1 MTSPRFL
8 PRRRWNVIILSLFVL
23 LGLYAT
29 GAAQEGTG
37 RVIGTVTDEKGA
49 VVSGATITVTNVDTK
64 ASRTTT
70 TGSDG
75 NFEVLLL
82 RIGSYQVTAEQSG
95 FKKAV
100 SETEKLQINQALRFD
115 IKMEVGAPTESVT
128 VTSQASGVETVSPT
142 LGQTVQTRQIVNLPL
157 NGRNVL
163 NLALLQPGVSEN
175 NPGDGSAGFFNI
187 AGNRSDSVT
196 FLLDGGVNNNLLN
209 NGVVYNPNPD
219 TIAEF
224 RLLTSNYTAEYG
236 RNGGGIISVVTKSGT
251 NRVHGSAFE
260 FLRNNAL
267 NANRFFNNKNGLPKE
282 ILKRNQFGFTVGGPI
297 TIPKV
302 VEGKDRFFFF
312 VGYQG
317 QRQVQQQ
324 TTASV
329 TTFTPAELR
338 GDFSHSGPG
347 GGPNP
352 DVAAFLLA
360 NPIYQPNPALAAQAI
375 IGRIDA
381 VAQKYIAAGLIP
393 TSATGQVISQGGAT
407 DNRDE
412 LTLRFD
418 ANLNPKNLLVVT
430 LGTSKNPN
438 IVPFGNAAATTSN
451 VSGFPVSGDQQ
462 RRFANISFTRIF
474 SPSLIN
480 EFRFTAQRSLTNQA
494 IPAKSL
500 PKAADLGIA
509 ITPDNPTGPPRL
521 GFLSGMNVG
530 FSPQGPTTLINNTFS
545 STDTLSLTKGNHGL
559 KFGGGYTPYQ
569 NNTVFD
575 FFVNGEFFFD
585 GPFGIGSNNE
595 FADFI
600 LGLPDEYL
608 QFGEAPSDIRSHNV
622 YGFVQ
627 DEWRARR
634 NLTLTLGMRY
644 EYSSPKLDTR
654 GRSFSLKFGQ
664 QSTVFPNAPK
674 GLLFPGDPGAPTGA
688 NFPDKND
695 WAPRFG
701 FAWDPFKDG
710 RTSVRGGF
718 GVFYDILKG
727 EDNLQ
732 FNGQA
737 PFFGFA
743 DLFMNPGPPFN
754 AFSAPFA
761 NTGQFNPFPS
771 RPPAKNIDFD
781 ANGFLPFGGGGV
793 FFVDPNLRT
802 PYTYQYNLSLQRELV
817 RNLTLET
824 SYVGSASHK
833 LTTLVDANPFVL
845 GTTHRIFNTQPGN
858 NDASFSYLL
867 EFRNAGK
874 ANYNSLQLSLNKQYS
889 STGFLGKSYF
899 TLAYTWAHSI
909 DNTSGFRNRNSQV
922 PAYNSDQF
930 IASSDFDIRHRI
942 TFSGGWDLPFDHAW
956 SSGPSRLTQG
966 WSLYPIFTWR
976 TGFPLD
982 IFAPLS
988 ASRTN
993 AGPSAAGDRQIVRAN
1008 YIGSGRVPVFSDPRA
1023 HPGATGLFYF
1033 SPGNFVGCTRIA
1045 ATGLCSGG
1053 IAGGLPGGPEAIANP
1068 AVRTYGSLPRN
1079 AFRGPGRTNLDLA
1092 IGKMTPIFRE
1102 KLNMEFRAEFF
1113 NIFNHAEFA
1122 NPSTNI
1128 SSALFGQ
1135 ITTTFDPRIIQFGV
1149 KFLF

>member
-1 MTSPRFL
+1 MTSWRFL
-8 PRRRWNVIILSLFVL
+8 TRRPGNVIILSLCML
-23 LGLYAT
+23 LSSYSVAV
-29 GAAQEGTG
+29 AQEGTG

-49 VVSGATITVTNVDTK
+49 VVSGATVTVTNTDTHV
-64 ASRTTT
+64 SRDTTT
-70 TGSDG
+70 NSDG

-82 RIGSYQVTAEQSG
+82 RIGNYQVTAQQPG

-100 SETEKLQINQALRFD
+100 SEVAKLQINQSLRFD
-115 IKMEVGAPTESVT
+115 IKLEVGAPTESVT
-128 VTSQASGVETVSPT
+128 VTSQAAGVESVSPT

-175 NPGDGSAGFFNI
+175 NPTDTSAGFFNI

-196 FLLDGGVNNNLLN
+196 FLLDGGVNNSLLN
-209 NGVVYNPNPD
+209 NGVVFNPNPD

-260 FLRNNAL
+260 FLRNDKL
-267 NANRFFNNKNGLPKE
+267 NANRFFNNRDGLPRE

-302 VEGKDRFFFF
+302 VNGKDHYFFF

-317 QRQVQQQ
+317 QRQVQNQ

-347 GGPNP
+347 GGPDP

-360 NPIYQPNPALAAQAI
+360 NPIYQPNAALAAQAI
-375 IGRIDA
+375 ISRIDPI
-381 VAQKYIAAGLIP
+381 AQKYIAAGLIP
-393 TSATGQVISQGGAT
+393 TSPSGQLISQGGAT

-412 LTLRFD
+412 LTMRFD
-418 ANLNPKNLLVVT
+418 ANVTPSDIFVVT
-430 LGTSKNPN
+430 LGTSRNPN
-438 IVPFGNAAATTSN
+438 VLPFGNATATTSN
-451 VSGFPVSGDQQ
+451 VGGFPVSGNQL
-462 RRFANISFTRIF
+462 RRFANISYTKIF
-474 SPSLIN
+474 SPTFIN
-480 EFRFTAQRSLTNQA
+480 DFRFTAQRSVSDQA
-494 IPAKSL
+494 IPATDL
-500 PKAADLGIA
+500 PTAADLGIA

-521 GFLSGMNVG
+521 GFISGMNVG
-530 FSPQGPTTLINNTFS
+530 FSPQGPTTLVNNTFS
-545 STDTLSLTKGNHGL
+545 WTDTLSLTKGKHGW

-585 GPFGIGSNNE
+585 GPFGIGSSND

-608 QFGEAPSDIRSHNV
+608 QFGEAPSDIRSHNI
-622 YGFVQ
+622 YGFVM
-627 DEWRARR
+627 DEWRVKR
-634 NLTLTLGMRY
+634 NLTLTLGLRY
-644 EYSSPKLDTR
+644 EYSSPKKDTR

-664 QSTVFPNAPK
+664 QSTVFPNAPR
-674 GLLFPGDPGAPTGA
+674 GLLFPGDAGAPTGA
-688 NFPDKND
+688 NFADKND

-701 FAWDPFKDG
+701 FNWDPFKDG

-718 GVFYDILKG
+718 GVYYDILKG

-743 DLFMNPGPPFN
+743 DLFMNPGAPFN

-771 RPPAKNIDFD
+771 HTPAQNIDFG

-817 RNLTLET
+817 RNLTLEA
-824 SYVGSASHK
+824 SYVGSTSHK

-845 GTTHRIFNTQPGN
+845 GTTHRVFNTQPGN
-858 NDASFSYLL
+858 DDLSFSYLL

-874 ANYNSLQLSLNKQYS
+874 SNYNSLQLSLNKQYS
-889 STGFLGKSYF
+889 GLGFLGNTYF
-899 TLAYTWAHSI
+899 TLAYTWAHAI
-909 DNTSGFRNRNSQV
+909 DNSSGFRNRNSQV
-922 PAYNSDQF
+922 PTYNSDQF
-930 IASSDFDIRHRI
+930 VASSDFDIRHRV
-942 TFSGGWDLPFDHAW
+942 TFNGGWDLPFDHAW
-956 SSGPSRLTQG
+956 SSGPTRLTQG

-982 IFAPLS
+982 IFAPFS

-1008 YIGSGRVPVFSDPRA
+1008 LTGAGFPGSLGDPRVVGTFTN
-1023 HPGATGLFYF
+1023 PCTGSSATGNFWF
-1033 SPGNFVGCTRIA
+1033 NPGTVTCTGFPSNA
-1045 ATGLCSGG
+1045 A
-1053 IAGGLPGGPEAIANP
+1053 AMANP
-1068 AVRTYGSLPRN
+1068 ALRTYGSLPRN

-1092 IGKMTPIFRE
+1092 IAKMTPIFRE

-1113 NIFNHAEFA
+1113 NIFNHAQFG
-1122 NPSTNI
+1122 NPTTNI
-1128 SSALFGQ
+1128 SSGVFGQ
-1135 ITTTFDPRIIQFGV
+1135 ITTTFDPRIIQFGL

>member
-1 MTSPRFL
+1 ML
-8 PRRRWNVIILSLFVL
+8 NLSLRSVFLCVVSVAICL
-23 LGLYAT
+23 ALGAQSLT
-29 GAAQEGTG
+29 LAQEAKG
-37 RVIGTVTDEKGA
+37 RIIGTVTDPKGA
-49 VVSGATITVTNVDTK
+49 VIPGAKITVKNVGTQI
-64 ASRTTT
+64 SREVTT
-70 TGSDG
+70 DNEG
-75 NFEVLLL
+75 NFEVLSLP
-82 RIGSYQVTAEQSG
+82 IGNYEVTAEQTG
-95 FKKAV
+95 FKKSV
-100 SETEKLQINQALRFD
+100 SEVEKLLINQSLRFD
-115 IKMEVGAPTESVT
+115 IQMEVGSSTSETVT
-128 VTSQASGVETVSPT
+128 VTAQAAGVETVNPT
-142 LGQTVQTRQIVNLPL
+142 LGQSVTNRPIVNLPL

-163 NLALLQPGVSEN
+163 QLALLQPGVSEN
-175 NPGDGSAGFFNI
+175 NPGDTGAGIFNI
-187 AGNRSDSVT
+187 AGNRADSVT
-196 FLLDGGVNNNLLN
+196 FLLDGGINNNLLN

-251 NRVHGSAFE
+251 NGIHGSAFE
-260 FLRNNAL
+260 FLRNDAL
-267 NANRFFNNKNGLPKE
+267 NANRFFNNANRLPRE
-282 ILKRNQFGFTVGGPI
+282 VLKRNQFGFTVGGPI

-302 VEGKDRFFFF
+302 VNGKDRFFFF
-312 VGYQG
+312 AGYQG
-317 QRQVQQQ
+317 QRQVQNQ
-324 TTASV
+324 TTTAV

-347 GGPNP
+347 GTPEPN
-352 DVAAFLLA
+352 VSAFLLA
-360 NPIYQPNPALAAQAI
+360 NPFYQPNPVLAAQAI
-375 IGRIDA
+375 IGRIDP

-393 TSATGQVISQGGAT
+393 TSASGQIISQGGAT

-418 ANLNPKNLLVVT
+418 ANLTPKNILVVT
-430 LGTSKNPN
+430 LGTSRNPN
-438 IVPFGNAAATTSN
+438 ILPFGNATATTSN
-451 VSGFPVSGDQQ
+451 VNGFPVSGNQQ
-462 RRFANISFTRIF
+462 RRFANISFTKIF
-474 SPSLIN
+474 SSSLIN
-480 EFRFTAQRSLTNQA
+480 DFRFTAQRSVTDQA
-494 IPAKSL
+494 IPAAKL
-500 PKAADLGIA
+500 PTAAELGIA

-521 GFLSGMNVG
+521 GFLSGMNIG
-530 FSPQGPTTLINNTFS
+530 FSPQGPTTLVNNTFS
-545 STDTLSLTKGNHGL
+545 WTDTVSWTKGNHGL
-559 KFGGGYTPYQ
+559 KFGGGYSPYQ

-622 YGFVQ
+622 YGFLQ

-634 NLTLTLGMRY
+634 NLTFTLGLRY
-644 EYSSPKLDTR
+644 EYSSPKKDTR

-664 QSTVFPNAPK
+664 QSTRFPNAPK
-674 GLLFPGDPGAPTGA
+674 GLLFPGDSGAPTGA

-743 DLFMNPGPPFN
+743 DLFMNPGAPFN

-761 NTGQFNPFPS
+761 NTGIANSFPS
-771 RPPAKNIDFD
+771 RPPAQNIDFD

-802 PYTYQYNLSLQRELV
+802 PYTYQYNISLQRELV
-817 RNLTLET
+817 RNLTAEA

-845 GTTHRIFNTQPGN
+845 GTNHRLFNTQPGN
-858 NDASFSYLL
+858 DDFSFSYLL
-867 EFRNAGK
+867 EFRNAAK

-889 STGFLGKSYF
+889 STGFLGNTYF

-909 DNTSGFRNRNSQV
+909 DNSSGFRNRNSQV
-922 PAYNSDQF
+922 PTYNANQF
-930 IASSDFDIRHRI
+930 TADSDFDIRQRL
-942 TFSGGWDLPFDHAW
+942 TFSAGWDLPFDRAW
-956 SSGPSRLTQG
+956 SSGPSRLTKG
-966 WSLYPIFTWR
+966 WSLYPIVTWR

-982 IFAPLS
+982 IFAPFS
-988 ASRTN
+988 ASRSQ

-1008 YIGSGRVPVFSDPRA
+1008 LTGAAGPTSLGDPRNVA
-1023 HPGATGLFYF
+1023 TFNNPCTGLTRT
-1033 SPGNFVGCTRIA
+1033 GNFWFNPGTVTCTGFPSNA
-1045 ATGLCSGG
+1045 A
-1053 IAGGLPGGPEAIANP
+1053 AIANP
-1068 AVRTYGSLPRN
+1068 ALRTYGSLPRDS
-1079 AFRGPGRTNLDLA
+1079 FRGPGRTNLDLA
-1092 IGKMTPIFRE
+1092 IAKMTPLIGERL
-1102 KLNMEFRAEFF
+1102 KLEFRAEFF
-1113 NIFNHAEFA
+1113 NILNHAEFA
-1122 NPSTNI
+1122 NPTTNI
-1128 SSALFGQ
+1128 SSSLFGQ

-1149 KFLF
+1149 KFIF